1 MIASGVSVR
10 HSVSPG
16 WPFWPPGFLPEGSR
30 RLLTRTVFFSP
41 SLDGGLPLLLLF
53 KLSRRSNSAMRACI
67 AAISAAWRASSA
79 NNRAMRSYGD
89 SCSSVA
95 GSTHSFESVRRSHVK
110 RFLRPRRHAHAKL
123 RHHYTL
129 RPPIRATGDYL
140 GSYESTKG
148 LSLNNRIG
156 RIESGWRQR
165 RNERI
170 HKGE

>member
-110 RFLRPRRHAHAKL
+110 RFLRPSRHAHAKL

-129 RPPIRATGDYL
+129 RPPIRARGDYL
-140 GSYESTKG
+140 GSYKMGLEGRGVLRAFRFDLQSTG
-148 LSLNNRIG
+148 
-156 RIESGWRQR
+156 
-165 RNERI
+165 
-170 HKGE
+170 

>member
-79 NNRAMRSYGD
+79 NNDGSDAKQDRSQRRAWDRAD
-89 SCSSVA
+89 
-95 GSTHSFESVRRSHVK
+95 
-110 RFLRPRRHAHAKL
+110 HAHRLVSCGACEDPVL
-123 RHHYTL
+123 
-129 RPPIRATGDYL
+129 PILACAAERATDGD
-140 GSYESTKG
+140 
-148 LSLNNRIG
+148 
-156 RIESGWRQR
+156 Q
-165 RNERI
+165 
-170 HKGE
+170 